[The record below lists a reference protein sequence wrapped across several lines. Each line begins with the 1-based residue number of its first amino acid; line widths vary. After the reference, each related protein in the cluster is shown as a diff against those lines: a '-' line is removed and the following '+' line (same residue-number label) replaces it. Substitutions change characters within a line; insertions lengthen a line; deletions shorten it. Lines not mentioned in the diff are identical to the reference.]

1 METNIQTL
9 SKKIKELPPGLQ
21 HEAIDFIE
29 FLLAKYKNKKKGKRP
44 FGLCKGEIKISKD
57 FYEPIDDETLK
68 SWGML

>member
-1 METNIQTL
+1 MQSL
-9 SKKIKELPPGLQ
+9 SDKFKALPPELQ

-29 FLLAKYKNKKKGKRP
+29 FLLLKYKNKNKGKRP
-44 FGLCKGEIKISKD
+44 FGLCKGEIKISED